1 MTLLLL
7 GFGGAGFLLAGNALT
22 KFKDTKEA
30 QWATVGVIEILIG
43 SYFLAAAVGSAVEFV
58 T

>member
-1 MTLLLL
+1 VTLFLLV
-7 GFGGAGFLLAGNALT
+7 FGAVGFLFAGNALT

-30 QWATVGVIEILIG
+30 QWATIGVIEILIG
-43 SYFLAAAVGSAVEFV
+43 SYFLVAAVGAV